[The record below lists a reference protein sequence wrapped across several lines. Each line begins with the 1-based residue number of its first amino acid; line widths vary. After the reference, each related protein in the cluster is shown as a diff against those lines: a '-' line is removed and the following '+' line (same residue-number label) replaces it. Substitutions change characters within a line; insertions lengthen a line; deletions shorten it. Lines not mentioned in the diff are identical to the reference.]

1 MLIVLALVR
10 RSTRLLLILGP
21 LLGAIWFAAIVIAGT
36 NRVIVEPLYPSL
48 VLGLAWVSA
57 LGSQLTA
64 ERAERQTVQRLFGRY
79 VSTAVA
85 TEVARRVD
93 SGELSLGGE
102 RHEITAMF
110 ADIRGFTQLSGEV
123 EPEVAMLVVNQ
134 IMQVLIRQ
142 VDAGGGIVNKFSGDG
157 LLAVWNVPQAH
168 ANHVGAA
175 VAAAEAALRE
185 WASWSGGYPGVSDV
199 QFAVG
204 IDTGTAVAGIVGT
217 EQRSEYTVIGDTV
230 NLAARLCAAAP
241 GGSLWVSDAVA
252 KVQRFAVLQD
262 EGPQTFK
269 GRAAPMRVWSL
280 DPARSDTTAE
290 RPVRGV
296 EPPAQR
302 RSEAPLGSE
311 AGPSPR

>member
-1 MLIVLALVR
+1 M
-10 RSTRLLLILGP
+10 
-21 LLGAIWFAAIVIAGT
+21 
-36 NRVIVEPLYPSL
+36 
-48 VLGLAWVSA
+48 
-57 LGSQLTA
+57 
-64 ERAERQTVQRLFGRY
+64 
-79 VSTAVA
+79 
-85 TEVARRVD
+85 
-93 SGELSLGGE
+93 
-102 RHEITAMF
+102 
-110 ADIRGFTQLSGEV
+110 
-123 EPEVAMLVVNQ
+123 
-134 IMQVLIRQ
+134 
-142 VDAGGGIVNKFSGDG
+142 SGD
-157 LLAVWNVPQAH
+157 
-168 ANHVGAA
+168 
-175 VAAAEAALRE
+175 
-185 WASWSGGYPGVSDV
+185 YPGVSDV

-290 RPVRGV
+290 RPVQGV

-302 RSEAPLGSE
+302 RSEAPLRSE